1 MRLGALFAAIALAG
15 VVAASASASARPVT
29 AADRALLARPATY
42 EEKIAEGVAER
53 LTGHKSVSVRCA
65 PLSLSLANV
74 LGVTPM
80 LNGHSF
86 DYFLMQPDE
95 CTYLAWFRESPV
107 RWDPRTCAPSDCRY
121 TVGIAW
127 AMETVAH
134 ESYHVLGYT
143 NEAQVDCYG
152 MQSIWFVASRL
163 GASTAEAEAFAHLFA
178 DRLYPLRRTETPLYW
193 SPECRDGG
201 RYDLRPASHAWPS

>member
-1 MRLGALFAAIALAG
+1 MRSGLLLLLIVLAG
-15 VVAASASASARPVT
+15 SLAGGAYGSARPVT
-29 AADRALLARPATY
+29 AADRALLNRPATY

-53 LTGHKSVSVRCA
+53 LTGHKSVAVRCLTMHLYD
-65 PLSLSLANV
+65 PNI

-80 LNGHSF
+80 LNGHAF

-95 CTYLAWFRESPV
+95 CKYLAWFRQSPA
-107 RWDPRTCAPSDCRY
+107 RWDPRSCAAGDCTY
-121 TVGIAW
+121 TVDIAW

-134 ESYHVLGYT
+134 ESYHLLGYT

-152 MQSIWFVASRL
+152 MQSVWFVASRL
-163 GASTAEAEAFAHLFA
+163 GASTPEAEALAHLYA
-178 DRLYPLRRTETPLYW
+178 DRIYPLRRTETPLYW

-201 RYDLRPASHAWPS
+201 KYDLRAASHAWPS

>member
-1 MRLGALFAAIALAG
+1 MLILVVLGG
-15 VVAASASASARPVT
+15 VAAANASAFARPVT
-29 AADRALLARPATY
+29 AYDRALLARPATA
-42 EEKIAEGVAER
+42 EEKIAQGVAER
-53 LTGHKSVSVRCA
+53 LTGHKAVSIRCT
-65 PLSLSLANV
+65 PMNLYFQNV

-80 LNGHSF
+80 LNGHAF

-95 CTYLAWFRESPV
+95 CTYLAWFRESPA
-107 RWDPRTCAPSDCRY
+107 RWDPRSCAPSDCRY
-121 TVGIAW
+121 TVDIAW
-127 AMETVAH
+127 AMETVSH
-134 ESYHVLGYT
+134 ESYHLLGYT

-152 MQSIWFVASRL
+152 MQSVWFVASRL
-163 GASTAEAEAFAHLFA
+163 GASMPEAEAFAHLFA